1 MFFILIL
8 KLSQIKFSTTHV
20 LLINAWYFHV
30 ECIYSSFLHFLLSF
44 SSKIFTRR
52 GFSSGRN
59 REEFHSTPGF
69 CSLLLRSI
77 IARCRE
83 RERELTVS
91 RSCIFSNVS
100 SGSRF
105 MRCVY
110 FRREAEGEKGEKRE
124 VGRDEARNYSDA
136 GPTSKEP
143 SLLY

>member
-1 MFFILIL
+1 MDFPRAEIEKNSIPPPVFARYYYE
-8 KLSQIKFSTTHV
+8 V
-20 LLINAWYFHV
+20 
-30 ECIYSSFLHFLLSF
+30 SSSDA
-44 SSKIFTRR
+44 
-52 GFSSGRN
+52 
-59 REEFHSTPGF
+59 E
-69 CSLLLRSI
+69 
-77 IARCRE
+77 RE

-136 GPTSKEP
+136 SPTSKEP